1 MLLVHE
7 HVTVLNQTPSAFRQ
21 LIHTDAIAPRRDDL
35 ALRIV
40 IFGGEALEL
49 SSLAPWFARHGD
61 QRPRLVNMYG
71 ITETTVH
78 VTYRALTSADV
89 DSGSVIGAPLPDLQL
104 YLLDEDLRPVPM
116 GVPGELFVGGDGLAR
131 GYLNRPELTAER
143 FLANPFQPGTRLYR
157 TGDRARWLPHHDLE
171 YLGRLDQ
178 QVKIRG
184 FRIELGEIEAMLAR
198 HPAVRDVVVVAR
210 DDVGDRQLVAYLVPK
225 TPGTKLGDLRAYL
238 EPHLPDYMIPSAFVQ
253 LDRLPLTENG
263 KLDRRALPAP
273 EPQRPELGTP
283 YAAPRTPA
291 ERALTAVWQQ
301 VLRVKEVGMN
311 DSFFSLGGN
320 SLQLVQLLGFMST
333 AFTRKVS
340 IAELFQYPTVRS
352 LAAHLEQPA
361 AASRLVAAQE
371 RAERQLAAIQRV
383 EPAGVTRTLS

>member
-1 MLLVHE
+1 
-7 HVTVLNQTPSAFRQ
+7 
-21 LIHTDAIAPRRDDL
+21 
-35 ALRIV
+35 
-40 IFGGEALEL
+40 
-49 SSLAPWFARHGD
+49 
-61 QRPRLVNMYG
+61 
-71 ITETTVH
+71 
-78 VTYRALTSADV
+78 
-89 DSGSVIGAPLPDLQL
+89 
-104 YLLDEDLRPVPM
+104 
-116 GVPGELFVGGDGLAR
+116 
-131 GYLNRPELTAER
+131 
-143 FLANPFQPGTRLYR
+143 
-157 TGDRARWLPHHDLE
+157 
-171 YLGRLDQ
+171 
-178 QVKIRG
+178 
-184 FRIELGEIEAMLAR
+184 
-198 HPAVRDVVVVAR
+198 
-210 DDVGDRQLVAYLVPK
+210 
-225 TPGTKLGDLRAYL
+225 
-238 EPHLPDYMIPSAFVQ
+238 MIPSAFVQ